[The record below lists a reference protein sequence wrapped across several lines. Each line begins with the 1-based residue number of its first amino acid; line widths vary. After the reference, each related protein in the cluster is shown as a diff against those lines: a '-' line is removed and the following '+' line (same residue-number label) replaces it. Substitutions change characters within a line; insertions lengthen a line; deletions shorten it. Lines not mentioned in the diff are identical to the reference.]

1 MTRTDIINKFIIS
14 RNYLRYLEIGVRN
27 PDSNFN
33 KVRCAFKVGVDPN
46 VDTTYRMTS
55 DEYFKQSTDIFD
67 IIFIDGLHL
76 EEQVDKDIANSLS
89 CLSSNGVIILHDCN
103 PIAYEHQ
110 IEEYDFKSTWN
121 GTVWKSFA
129 KLRMNADNLS
139 MYCIDTDHGCGVI
152 EYGVQQIFD
161 KQIPLTYQS
170 LDMNRKDMLNLINVD
185 EFLKKF

>member
-14 RNYLRYLEIGVRN
+14 RNYLKYLEIGVRN

-33 KVRCAFKVGVDPN
+33 KIRCAFKVGVDPN

-55 DEYFKQSTDIFD
+55 DEFFKQNTDVFD

-76 EEQVDKDIANSLS
+76 EEQVDKDISNSLK
-89 CLSSNGVIILHDCN
+89 CLSSTGVVILHDCN
-103 PIAYEHQ
+103 PISYDHQ
-110 IEEYDFKSTWN
+110 IEEYDYKSTWN

-129 KLRMNADNLS
+129 KLRMKENNLS
-139 MYCIDTDHGCGVI
+139 MYCINTDHGCGVI
-152 EYGVQQIFD
+152 EHGIQQIFD

-170 LDMNRKDMLNLINVD
+170 LEMNRKDMLNLINVD
-185 EFLKKF
+185 EFLAKF